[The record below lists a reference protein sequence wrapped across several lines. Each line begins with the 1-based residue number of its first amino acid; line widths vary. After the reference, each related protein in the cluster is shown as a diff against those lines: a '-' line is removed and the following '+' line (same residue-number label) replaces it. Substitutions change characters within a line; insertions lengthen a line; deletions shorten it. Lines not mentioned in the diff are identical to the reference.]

1 MAQLCCV
8 ERSTIFNERY
18 SQKWDVIGS
27 RGSGVSKCSGRP
39 IFIFFFIKENWI
51 CAVNRH
57 HTEPNNNIDNK
68 SSFWLDV
75 RQWSHPLMIP
85 LHCLWAN
92 SSNSMRGQL
101 NVTCLFF
108 CFDFVCSLCGCC
120 SLICLRFQVVQ
131 IKEVYCKMSTKN
143 VNSYK

>member
-51 CAVNRH
+51 CAMNRH

-92 SSNSMRGQL
+92 SSNSMRGQFEC
-101 NVTCLFF
+101 NVLVFLFWFCLFTMRLLF
-108 CFDFVCSLCGCC
+108 LNLFTFSSCANKRGL
-120 SLICLRFQVVQ
+120 LQN
-131 IKEVYCKMSTKN
+131 EY
-143 VNSYK
+143 